1 MRVGLLSFFPFPFLF
16 LIFFFCI
23 YFIYTGL
30 QKVGQGWVL
39 VLFDLHLDMNSRNGF
54 YRIVFLRSLTLS
66 LLYFLDERRTW
77 CIPVIYEMIYD
88 LSYNEDHHSWST
100 RQEIYMI
107 KKKAGGKTNTMQQQD
122 KRPLINPWVLNT
134 YTVHTYTPDKK

>member
-66 LLYFLDERRTW
+66 LLYFLDERRT
-77 CIPVIYEMIYD
+77 
-88 LSYNEDHHSWST
+88 
-100 RQEIYMI
+100 
-107 KKKAGGKTNTMQQQD
+107 
-122 KRPLINPWVLNT
+122 
-134 YTVHTYTPDKK
+134 